1 MAFATLVSIDAWR
14 NSCGGWD
21 RNNQFKLCKYTHEE
35 VSAILVGENPRKIF
49 GFLRREGYL
58 SAKSVGKLRLDVA
71 GSEPDY
77 FTIENKNTCE
87 PIFAF
92 IVDWSEVPD
101 ITDVSACQKELGE
114 AYVKHLDG
122 QLKDGRGFSKEA
134 VVSIAEGLNTQKS

>member
-21 RNNQFKLCKYTHEE
+21 WNNQFKLREYTHEE

-58 SAKSVGKLRLDVA
+58 SAKSAGKLRLDVA

-92 IVDWSEVPD
+92 IVDWSEVPEATPEE
-101 ITDVSACQKELGE
+101 IHAGQTELIEG
-114 AYVKHLDG
+114 YRKHLDNPPDTD
-122 QLKDGRGFSKEA
+122 LKS
-134 VVSIAEGLNTQKS
+134 V